1 MDKKQYIERISHR
14 SDIALRLSHL
24 TRGENQLAAY
34 ENLLKILKDKKV
46 KANNGYVVG
55 QQDVVCFQEAPMNS
69 IAENLIYEKLLRK
82 ELNSQVIRYSAFG
95 LRFDKSFIFGKGG
108 RPVIYG
114 KSEELKKILPREEWW
129 RIVNMNLKGEEIID
143 WSHEREWRIKGDLE
157 FVYSNVE
164 VIVSSEKYYK
174 KFVKQCLEEGME
186 EMLYSIKGI
195 ITLSG
200 VCF

>member
-24 TRGENQLAAY
+24 TRGENSSAAY
-34 ENLLKILKDKKV
+34 ENLMKILKEKKL

-55 QQDVVCFQEAPMNS
+55 QQNVVCFQEAPMNS

-82 ELNSQVIRYSAFG
+82 ELGSPIIRYSAFG
-95 LRFDKSFIFGKGG
+95 LRFDKSFIFRKGG

-114 KSEELKKILPREEWW
+114 KSKELKEILPQEEWW
-129 RIVNMNLKGEEIID
+129 RIVNMSLQSEEIID

-157 FVYSNVE
+157 FSYNNVE
-164 VIVSSEKYYK
+164 VIVSSERYYK

-186 EMLYSIKGI
+186 EMLCSIKGI